1 MTAPISPYHAPD
13 FHRDAIAN
21 GKHRDIVGGRW
32 EETGLIQM
40 HIVLHAGLEP
50 DDYFLDL
57 GAGALRLGCRLV
69 PWMAP
74 GHYWGTD
81 ISGELMQ
88 RGREV
93 ELADPERLPADH
105 LIEDGEFDCPGVPH
119 HITHIMAFAVFTHL
133 PASFLQ
139 KALRRVAE
147 HFPQLEVMLF
157 TVFLAP
163 DEETAQGSIRQPDG
177 VVTHRTRAPYHL
189 LPDEVESAAREAGFT
204 LARNDIELPRG
215 QVLFSIRRRQC

>member
-1 MTAPISPYHAPD
+1 MTSPISPYHKPD

-40 HIVLHAGLEP
+40 HIVLHAGLKPE
-50 DDYFLDL
+50 DYLLDL
-57 GAGALRLGCRLV
+57 GAGSLRLGCRLI
-69 PWMAP
+69 PWMKP

-93 ELADPERLPADH
+93 ELEDPESIPANQ
-105 LIEDGEFDCPGVPH
+105 LIEDGEFEFPGVPH

-133 PASFLQ
+133 PLPFLQ
-139 KALRRVAE
+139 KALKRVAE

-163 DEETAQGSIRQPDG
+163 DEEAAKSSIRQPDG

-189 LPDEVESAAREAGFT
+189 LPVEVHAAAGAAGFFIERSE
-204 LARNDIELPRG
+204 LELPRG
-215 QVLFSIRRRQC
+215 QVLFSLKRM